1 MDANLSPERGQPT
14 GLEDDERGHEP
25 AEQHVLQSERVQL
38 ELRRYGQRAQRH
50 AQQLWQQD
58 DERGAGDRAGNM
70 RAAADEHHG
79 EVLHRE
85 KEGVAI
91 GGHKVLVIGAERT
104 REAGQRGAD
113 DKRQ

>member
-1 MDANLSPERGQPT
+1 MGADLRPEGGQPT

-25 AEQHVLQSERVQL
+25 AEQHVLQRERIQL
-38 ELRRYGQRAQRH
+38 ELRGHGQRAQRH
-50 AQQLWQQD
+50 AHQLWQQD
-58 DERGAGDRAGNM
+58 YERGAGDRAGNM

-79 EVLHRE
+79 EVLHCE

-91 GGHKVLVIGAERT
+91 GGDKVLVVRAERT